1 MDNLNSQQADM
12 LVELINSCAVWH
24 GETDETS
31 VWHGETDETSTKELS
46 TTNLETDVNNNSNGK
61 AVSKDY
67 LCSLTQSIDASL
79 DKILADV
86 TAYNQMSCQPL
97 NFEGP
102 Q

>member
-1 MDNLNSQQADM
+1 MDYPDSQQADM
-12 LVELINSCAVWH
+12 LMELINSCAVWH
-24 GETDETS
+24 D
-31 VWHGETDETSTKELS
+31 ETDETSTKELS